1 MKNGVYFHGVWLPWI
16 YSSVPIL
23 GEELSCVR
31 EIGNPHDPTAV
42 SIQKEIGGTIVTVGQ
57 IPKRIFSLTSVF

>member
-1 MKNGVYFHGVWLPWI
+1 MVHGYDEYIAVWENQVI
-16 YSSVPIL
+16 

-42 SIQKEIGGTIVTVGQ
+42 SIQKEISGTIVTVGQ